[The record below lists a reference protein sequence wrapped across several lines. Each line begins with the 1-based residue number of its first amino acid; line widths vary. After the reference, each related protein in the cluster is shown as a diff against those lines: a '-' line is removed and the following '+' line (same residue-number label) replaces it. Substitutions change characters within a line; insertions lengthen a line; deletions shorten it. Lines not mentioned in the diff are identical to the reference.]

1 MADNG
6 DHNPAP
12 NGGGGPTAHTG
23 GGGGRITIVIN
34 NTEYQVDKLTLTG
47 AELKRL
53 AKEPLDRMVIWIK
66 GGSNAGQSGGDEG
79 ILDDEPVT
87 LVGGMKFRTVNAGTF
102 G

>member
-6 DHNPAP
+6 DHNPAAG
-12 NGGGGPTAHTG
+12 GGGGPTPRAG
-23 GGGGRITIVIN
+23 GGDRTTIIIN

-53 AKEPLDRMVIWIK
+53 AKEPLNRMVIWIK
-66 GGSNAGQSGGDEG
+66 GGSNAGQSGDDEG
-79 ILDDEPVT
+79 ILDDEQVT
-87 LVGGMKFRTVNAGTF
+87 LVGGMKFHTVNAGTF

>member
-1 MADNG
+1 MADNRDRG
-6 DHNPAP
+6 PAP

-23 GGGGRITIVIN
+23 GGERITIIIN

-53 AKEPLDRMVIWIK
+53 AKEPLNRMVIWIK
-66 GGSNAGQSGGDEG
+66 GGSNAGQSGDDEG
-79 ILDDEPVT
+79 ILDDEQVT